1 MIILVLNCGSSSIKY
16 QVIEKSEKAQSLLA
30 KGGVERIGLSEGI
43 LVHKPTGKDK
53 VEIVKAIPDHTIG
66 INMILSAIVDKEY
79 GVIKSFDNINAV
91 GHRVAHGGEYFTQS
105 VIVDSD
111 TKSKI
116 ENCFELAPLHNP
128 ANFKGILAIEALM
141 PKVPQVAVFD
151 TSFHQTI
158 PAENFLYA
166 IPYRYY
172 TEMKIRKYG
181 FHGTSH
187 KFVAQKACDMLGL
200 DINNSKLI
208 TCHIGN
214 GASVTAVLNGKSIDT
229 SMGFTPVDGLVMG
242 TRCGA
247 IDPGVLLY
255 IADKKNMST
264 KEISNL
270 INKESGMMGLSGVSS
285 DMRDIHS
292 AIEEGNTRTKTALKV
307 FNNRIV
313 HYVGAY
319 AALMN
324 GVDAIVFT
332 GGIGEND
339 EFVREGVCKQLE
351 FLGLKFNY
359 ELNHKLRGKDMILSK
374 EGSKLKAVIATTDEE
389 LVIAT
394 DTYNLLKK

>member
-1 MIILVLNCGSSSIKY
+1 LVLNCGSSSIKY

>member
-79 GVIKSFDNINAV
+79 GVIKSFDDINAV

-187 KFVAQKACDMLGL
+187 KFVAQKACDM
-200 DINNSKLI
+200 
-208 TCHIGN
+208 
-214 GASVTAVLNGKSIDT
+214 
-229 SMGFTPVDGLVMG
+229 
-242 TRCGA
+242 
-247 IDPGVLLY
+247 
-255 IADKKNMST
+255 
-264 KEISNL
+264 
-270 INKESGMMGLSGVSS
+270 
-285 DMRDIHS
+285 
-292 AIEEGNTRTKTALKV
+292 
-307 FNNRIV
+307 
-313 HYVGAY
+313 
-319 AALMN
+319 
-324 GVDAIVFT
+324 
-332 GGIGEND
+332 
-339 EFVREGVCKQLE
+339 
-351 FLGLKFNY
+351 
-359 ELNHKLRGKDMILSK
+359 
-374 EGSKLKAVIATTDEE
+374 
-389 LVIAT
+389 
-394 DTYNLLKK
+394 